1 MHEPMPLEEAAST
14 LRCSVRTIQ
23 RRIAAG
29 QLKAEMRDGRTM
41 VLVERPSGA
50 AIAQLQ
56 EQADHTAK
64 VAALTAVT
72 GERAAIAYQERAAE
86 LEMGVRWWRRA
97 ALVAG
102 GVGVASLVTLSWL
115 AGDMGATRDML
126 SDTRARLD
134 RAEAA
139 RAGLER
145 ELAGATWGDRLARND
160 TSAPPWRIPMP

>member
-1 MHEPMPLEEAAST
+1 M

-23 RRIAAG
+23 RRVASG

-41 VLVERPSGA
+41 VLVERPTDAS
-50 AIAQLQ
+50 IAQLK

-86 LEMGVRWWRRA
+86 LEVGVRWWRRA
-97 ALVAG
+97 ALSAAA
-102 GVGVASLVTLSWL
+102 VGVASLVTLSWV
-115 AGDMGATRDML
+115 ASASTATGDTVTDLRD
-126 SDTRARLD
+126 RLD

-139 RAGLER
+139 RGRLER
-145 ELAGATWGDRLARND
+145 ELAGVTRGDMLARFD
-160 TSAPPWRIPMP
+160 ALEPGALLLRAE